1 MSKPFW
7 TKLMQ
12 WALVLLM
19 LTTLLLVPGNDAKFG
34 RGGGG
39 RGRGSSRG
47 WGSHSS
53 SSSHSTSKGNW
64 FTNLFVSSKVSSAA
78 SSPSISKTNTNAQH
92 NYPRQPAHN
101 PSYDKP
107 PPYSRVDSPP
117 AYSSLYPHGSHGQPN
132 TFSGTSSIH
141 ANTFTGGS
149 RTFQPNT
156 QPQNAFPMF
165 TPQTQSKRYFLI
177 VVR

>member
-12 WALVLLM
+12 WALVLSM

-34 RGGGG
+34 RGGGS
-39 RGRGSSRG
+39 RGRGNGIRV
-47 WGSHSS
+47 WGNHGSS
-53 SSSHSTSKGNW
+53 SPSKGNW
-64 FTNLFVSSKVSSAA
+64 FTNLFVSSKASSAA
-78 SSPSISKTNTNAQH
+78 SPSVSKSNTQH
-92 NYPRQPAHN
+92 NYPRQPAYN

-117 AYSSLYPHGSHGQPN
+117 SYSSLYPQSSFGQPN
-132 TFSGTSSIH
+132 TFSGTSRIH

-149 RTFQPNT
+149 RTFQP
-156 QPQNAFPMF
+156 QAVQQNVFPMF
-165 TPQTQSKRYFLI
+165 TPQTQSKGY
-177 VVR
+177 